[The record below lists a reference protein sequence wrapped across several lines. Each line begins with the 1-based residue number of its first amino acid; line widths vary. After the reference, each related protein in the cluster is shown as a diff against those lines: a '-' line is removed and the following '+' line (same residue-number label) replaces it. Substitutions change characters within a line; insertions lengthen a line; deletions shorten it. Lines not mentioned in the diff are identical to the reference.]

1 MKNREVFI
9 MLDKLFNEL
18 WHEGYIYETD
28 ENGYNMSYGELIA
41 IQDEFE
47 KTLLDEVKSC
57 TDFESAAE
65 TLKDMMCC
73 GDDVRIFFYTEPY
86 DDFDYYIEDD
96 GTVELYNVPETLREF
111 FEELKEDY
119 EDKHRVY
126 EDEEDEEFE
135 MEM

>member
-1 MKNREVFI
+1 

-18 WHEGYIYETD
+18 RDAGYIYETN
-28 ENGYNMSYGELIA
+28 ENGRNMSYGEYA
-41 IQDEFE
+41 AVNAAFE
-47 KTLLDEVKSC
+47 NMLLAEVKGC

-65 TLKDMMCC
+65 ELKELTDCS
-73 GDDVRIFFYTEPY
+73 DDVRCFFYVEEY
-86 DDFDYYIEDD
+86 EDFDYEIDEDT

-126 EDEEDEEFE
+126 EDEEDEEWE